1 MSQILIAGAGPTGLL
16 LALRLQ
22 RLGVPYRLIDKAS
35 GPGQRSRAMVVH
47 ARTLEFYRQL
57 GFDQEAIELGLQI
70 KGVHLWEG
78 GREAAR
84 FEMQELG
91 EGLSPYPFLLS
102 LPQDVHE
109 DFLNKKLAEAGGSVE
124 WDTELAAFLETE
136 SGIRGTLTKKG
147 QDESFEAEYLCG
159 CDGAHST
166 VRHGLRIGF
175 PGGSY
180 ESVFFVADLTGEGPC
195 VNGDLNMCLGATEF
209 CAVIPVRHRG
219 TLRLIGIVPDA
230 LKDRGDD
237 LSFEE
242 IQPFAERLINLKVT
256 ELNWFSLYHV
266 HHRVAEHFRKGRAFL
281 AGDAGHIHSPAG
293 GQGMNTGIGDAVNLS
308 WKLACV
314 VQGKAPVELLETY
327 EPERIA
333 FARTL
338 IASTDRA
345 FQVMVNRSAPAQF
358 LRTWLLPKVAPL
370 AMGVGAVRQLAFRTL
385 SQTRIH
391 YHDSPLS
398 EGQAGEVRGGDRLP
412 WTGENFDALKSL
424 DWQVHVYGMV
434 RAEIRSLCNRL
445 GLDLH
450 SWPWAPNC
458 ARVGLAEDALYLIRP
473 DAHVALADESQSC
486 ERLEDYSKRWL
497 RS

>member
-1 MSQILIAGAGPTGLL
+1 M
-16 LALRLQ
+16 R
-22 RLGVPYRLIDKAS
+22 
-35 GPGQRSRAMVVH
+35 
-47 ARTLEFYRQL
+47 
-57 GFDQEAIELGLQI
+57 
-70 KGVHLWEG
+70 
-78 GREAAR
+78 
-84 FEMQELG
+84 ELG

-109 DFLNKKLAEAGGSVE
+109 DFLNKKLTEAGGAVE
-124 WDTELAAFLETE
+124 WDTELSAFLETE
-136 SGIRGTLTKKG
+136 SGIRGTLTKNG
-147 QDESFEAEYLCG
+147 VDEGFEVEYLCG
-159 CDGAHST
+159 CDGSHST

-209 CAVIPVRHRG
+209 CAVIPVRHKG

-237 LSFEE
+237 LTFED
-242 IQPFAERLINLKVT
+242 IQPFAERLINLKVS

-308 WKLACV
+308 WKLAYV
-314 VQGKAPVELLETY
+314 LQGKGPAKLLDTY

-338 IASTDRA
+338 IASTDKA

-370 AMGVGAVRQLAFRTL
+370 AMSVGAVRQLAFRTL

-391 YHDSPLS
+391 YHDSALS
-398 EGQAGEVRGGDRLP
+398 SGQAGDVKGGDRLP
-412 WTGENFDALKSL
+412 WTGDNFDVLKSMN
-424 DWQVHVYGMV
+424 WQVHVYGMV
-434 RAEIRSLCNRL
+434 RAEIRSLCSRL
-445 GLDLH
+445 GLDVH
-450 SWPWAPNC
+450 SWPWAPEC
-458 ARVGLAEDALYLIRP
+458 ARVGLAEDALYLVRP

-486 ERLEDYSKRWL
+486 ERLEEYWKKWGSDSN
-497 RS
+497 